1 MSDSPKRAL
10 IVIDVQNEYFD
21 GNLRIEYPPVS
32 DSLANI
38 LRAMDAAH
46 AAGIPVVLL
55 KHLAPEGSPI
65 FARGSHGAELH
76 PQVAQRPYDLLLEKS
91 KASALSGTG
100 LGDWLRQRGI
110 DTLSI
115 VGYMTHNCDDATA
128 RQAAHE
134 GWHVEFLD
142 DASGSL
148 PYANSAGNASAE
160 EIHRVFSVVLH
171 SSFATVLSTERWLA
185 ALNAGEAPPRDTIY
199 ASNQR
204 ALAARGQ

>member
-100 LGDWLRQRGI
+100 LG
-110 DTLSI
+110 
-115 VGYMTHNCDDATA
+115 
-128 RQAAHE
+128 
-134 GWHVEFLD
+134 
-142 DASGSL
+142 
-148 PYANSAGNASAE
+148 
-160 EIHRVFSVVLH
+160 
-171 SSFATVLSTERWLA
+171 
-185 ALNAGEAPPRDTIY
+185 PP
-199 ASNQR
+199 
-204 ALAARGQ
+204 GGP